1 MGGSWT
7 RGAGTPW
14 DGTVALFRALIV
26 ATAGLATISL
36 VVAGGGQAASAGES
50 GADEPAERALAQIA
64 IPDAGDVRGNVTLPV
79 AVATVPGAVVTWT
92 SSNPA
97 VVSDR
102 ASGPV
107 AAGVVR
113 RPPVGAA
120 PATVTLTACV
130 DLDGDRACRD
140 FVLTVRPAVD
150 LAPFSR
156 YGMANFARSNSQ
168 AGQQI
173 YMATSIGNDATR
185 WTAANDGQVFLQST
199 KGMHAVRDPSVVRSP
214 EGDRFYLVATDLN
227 VDGRAYGWQNWDW
240 AQSGASRYIEVWES
254 TDLRTWSEQRHV
266 LVAPPEAGMT
276 FAPEAIWD
284 PTIEAYVVYW
294 TSSVYPTGSYYTP
307 DRTDPNGR
315 YPLTRNQTLYTT
327 TRDFVTFTPPQT
339 MINRPGKGTLD
350 AVVIQDDEDG
360 SYHRFV
366 TDRTSTGVGTTKHV
380 PSCGSEDIYQERAT
394 SVLAPPEQWELVK
407 GCITHDTMATTYAE
421 APMVVKANPG
431 DVRGAGYYLYA
442 DQKWLGSPSGTRLE
456 EQLHPYWGDDL
467 ASGEWTPIDWA
478 QKPNY
483 DLALGVIRHGN
494 IFALTQAEHAALRGA
509 DPTSIAVRTPPARTS
524 YVLGEALDLT
534 GLVVTADY
542 TDGVRDEVLLAGHG
556 GYLVSGYDP
565 HKPGRQTVTVSYT
578 VAGQTRTGSFQVDV
592 VGVSATV
599 ESRCAGGK
607 VKLTVAVR
615 NEGPTSMD
623 VAVQSGFGAKSF
635 TNLRAGKGRSHPFTT
650 HRREVPAAAVA
661 VTASTMADGR
671 RVQATQTVSYD
682 AISCS

>member
-1 MGGSWT
+1 M
-7 RGAGTPW
+7 
-14 DGTVALFRALIV
+14 ALTRALVV
-26 ATAGLATISL
+26 AAVGMVAVSL
-36 VVAGGGQAASAGES
+36 VVAGAGPVARAGEV
-50 GADEPAERALAQIA
+50 GPAGLAELALARIV
-64 IPDAGDVRGNVTLPV
+64 IPDSDDVRGNVTLPT
-79 AVATVPGAVVTWT
+79 TVPAVPQAMVTWR
-92 SSNPA
+92 SSHPT
-97 VVSDR
+97 VVSDT
-102 ASGPV
+102 ADGPI
-107 AAGVVR
+107 APGVVR
-113 RPPVGAA
+113 RPPPGSEPVG
-120 PATVTLTACV
+120 VTLTACARA
-130 DLDGDRACRD
+130 DGRQACRD
-140 FVLTVRPAVD
+140 FDLTVRPAVE

-156 YGMANFARSNSQ
+156 YGMVNFARSNSQ
-168 AGQQI
+168 EGQQI
-173 YMATSIGNDATR
+173 YLATSVGNDATR
-185 WTAANDGQVFLQST
+185 WEAANDGQVFLRSS

-240 AQSGASRYIEVWES
+240 AQSGASRHIEVWES

-294 TSSVYPTGSYYTP
+294 TSSMYPSGTYYTP

-327 TRDFVTFTPPQT
+327 TRDFVTFTPAQV
-339 MINRPGKGTLD
+339 MIDRPGKGTLD
-350 AVVIQDDEDG
+350 AVVIKDEEDG

-380 PSCGSEDIYQERAT
+380 PSCGSEDIYQERAA

-431 DVRGAGYYLYA
+431 DARGAGYYLYA
-442 DQKWLGSPSGTRLE
+442 DQKWLGSPSGNRLE

-467 ASGEWTPIDWA
+467 ASGEWTPIDWT

-483 DLALGVIRHGN
+483 NLALGVIRHGN

-509 DPTSIAVRTPPARTS
+509 DPSSVSVRTPPTRTS
-524 YVLGEALDLT
+524 YALGQALDLT

-556 GYLVSGYDP
+556 GYTVSGYDP
-565 HKPGRQTVTVSYT
+565 NKPGRQTVTVAYT
-578 VAGQTRTGSFQVDV
+578 VAGQTRTASFQVDV
-592 VGVSATV
+592 VGVSATL
-599 ESRCAGGK
+599 ESTCAGHT
-607 VKLTVAVR
+607 VKLTAVVR
-615 NEGPTSMD
+615 NEGSTPMD
-623 VAVQSGFGAKSF
+623 VAVQSEFGAKYF
-635 TNLRAGKGRSHPFTT
+635 NNLRAGKERSHPFTI
-650 HRREVPAAAVA
+650 HQKSLPAGAVS
-661 VTASTMADGR
+661 VTASTVVDGR
-671 RVQATQTVSYD
+671 IVQATQTVAYGE
-682 AISCS
+682 ISCS